1 MLLQLHC
8 CSLRASFLPKKCSCR
23 RSSAQRAD
31 LCSTEAARR
40 RLRPPCRRLWN
51 PRVAQTALV
60 RAPGRICCMELYVE
74 SLVKNKQAAR
84 VLGEPHVR
92 RSFTRWVALRNARPV
107 CVFRRWGA
115 RKTATGL
122 ETASVTRLTGGPC
135 GSQFRSRGSGLA
147 RSPTVGGRQ
156 TSVVVGA
163 APNRPHVCVFLCGW
177 FWVGYSPVMRKKPSA
192 WRTLR
197 SGHRSPRHEG

>member
-1 MLLQLHC
+1 MTDNQNDMTRRCPWLCGAALNLLQ
-8 CSLRASFLPKKCSCR
+8 
-23 RSSAQRAD
+23 
-31 LCSTEAARR
+31 
-40 RLRPPCRRLWN
+40 
-51 PRVAQTALV
+51 AQTALV
-60 RAPGRICCMELYVE
+60 RAPGHLLQGILRHMNVE